1 MMDPDKRKRLEKK
14 GWTVGSAEEFLG
26 LTKAEI
32 DYVKMKLALSNALSQ
47 HRKESKMTQAELA
60 HRLKTSQSR
69 VIKMEKGDPTVS
81 IDLLIRSLL
90 ILDIPKKH
98 LADIIS

>member
-1 MMDPDKRKRLEKK
+1 MDPDKRKRLEKK

-26 LTKAEI
+26 LTKTEI
-32 DYVKMKLALSNALSQ
+32 DYVEMKLAVSNALSQ
-47 HRKESKMTQAELA
+47 HRKESKMTQ
-60 HRLKTSQSR
+60 
-69 VIKMEKGDPTVS
+69 S

-90 ILDIPKKH
+90 TLDIPKKH

>member
-1 MMDPDKRKRLEKK
+1 MDPDKRKRLEKK

-26 LTKAEI
+26 LTKTEI
-32 DYVKMKLALSNALSQ
+32 DYVEMKLALSSALSQ
-47 HRKESKMTQAELA
+47 HRKESKMTQ
-60 HRLKTSQSR
+60 
-69 VIKMEKGDPTVS
+69 S

-90 ILDIPKKH
+90 TLDIPKKH